1 MDFSLLTSL
10 DGGTL
15 AFIAFAM
22 AAGGFIKGIC
32 GLGFPIVA
40 MGIMTQSLPVPLCL
54 ALLVG
59 PLVVTN
65 LWQAATNGIPLH
77 AVRRYWMVIVCL
89 IGFTFVGARLV
100 VGMDP
105 RTLFLIVGGVVIV
118 FCATNLWS
126 ANLRL
131 PERFEKPLAPVA
143 GTVAGLMAG
152 LSGIWGPPI
161 TMYFLAIQLRKDDF
175 VQAVGLTWASAAVP
189 LLIAYELNGISTAE
203 TRPLALLSIVPAL
216 AALWIGERIRDR
228 LPQET
233 FRKVLLIIFAVIGA
247 NLVRR
252 GLF

>member
-1 MDFSLLTSL
+1 MDYSLLTSF
-10 DGGTL
+10 DPGTL

-22 AAGGFIKGIC
+22 AAGGLIKGVC

-54 ALLVG
+54 AILVG
-59 PLVVTN
+59 PLVATN
-65 LWQAATNGIPLH
+65 LWQAATNGVPL
-77 AVRRYWMVIVCL
+77 AAWKRYWPIIVCL

-105 RTLFLIVGGVVIV
+105 RTLFLIVGTVVLV

-126 ANLRL
+126 PNLRL
-131 PERFEKPLAPVA
+131 SKRLEGPLAPVA

-161 TMYFLAIQLRKDDF
+161 TMYFLAIRLEKAAF
-175 VQAVGLTWASAAVP
+175 VQAVGLTWATAAVP
-189 LLIAYELNGISTAE
+189 LLVAYEINGISTAE
-203 TRPLALLSIVPAL
+203 TRPMALLSIIPAF
-216 AALWIGERIRDR
+216 AALCVGERIRSR

-233 FRKVLLIIFAVIGA
+233 FRKVLLVIFAVIGA
-247 NLVRR
+247 NLIRR